1 MILGLTVQVASDIVK
16 ACGIK
21 NKNQENLDHMTVFTV
36 SIEITCIKTKLRSET
51 LTKFEDIFVT
61 CPAGPKFGS

>member
-21 NKNQENLDHMTVFTV
+21 NKNQDNLDHV
-36 SIEITCIKTKLRSET
+36 SIVCVHVCVRACVPDLVLK
-51 LTKFEDIFVT
+51 
-61 CPAGPKFGS
+61 GN